1 MALDFPASPTNGQIL
16 LSGGISWTF
25 DGEKWKVVTGATDTA
40 FIVDAGNFANG
51 SSLAGSSTDINGGSF
66 D

>member
-1 MALDFPASPTNGQIL
+1 MALDFPASPTNGQVFT
-16 LSGGISWTF
+16 SGGISWVF
-25 DGEKWKVVTGATDTA
+25 DGEKWKVATEADTA
-40 FIVDAGNFANG
+40 LIVDGGNFANG

>member
-1 MALDFPASPTNGQIL
+1 MALDFPASPTNGQVF

-25 DGEKWKVVTGATDTA
+25 DGEKWKVATEAAATT
-40 FIVDAGNFANG
+40 FIVDGGNFATG
-51 SSLAGSSTDINGGSF
+51 GSLASSSTDINGGSF

>member
-1 MALDFPASPTNGQIL
+1 MALDFPASPTNGQVF

-25 DGEKWKVVTGATDTA
+25 DGEKWKVATTA
-40 FIVDAGNFANG
+40 ATTFIVDGGNFATG
-51 SSLAGSSTDINGGSF
+51 GSLASSSTDINGGSF